1 MKKILLIHNTYRN
14 LGGEDIA
21 VASEV
26 EILKKHYDVKEI
38 YFSNLDTNHTKLLML
53 LLFNRNR
60 RSEDVVRKAII
71 EYSPDLIYIHNT
83 WFNISLGIFK
93 MIQGFNIPVFLKIHN
108 FRYFCTNTISFR
120 KHLKNEKYC
129 PACGLKN
136 KKNKIFNS
144 YFEGSLLKSLLMNRY
159 GLKYFKI
166 IKNTHMKIL
175 VLTDFHKKF
184 LNKLGVAENKV
195 LVQHNF
201 IPKIQSELFS
211 QNSKEQKKFIVYAGR
226 VSKEKGVEDL
236 IKTFLDCDFQDVD
249 LKIIGEGPVQEQ
261 LNKKFKDDSIHFEGV
276 MQNKDVKNIISKSI
290 GVVTATKL
298 YEGQPTLLCEASS
311 LGKISIFPDSGGIK
325 EFFPPEYEYCFT
337 SEDYKDLKKKLL
349 SLVENSNNLEIG
361 RQNKEFIEKLLNE
374 NNLLNNFEMIFN
386 AR

>member
-38 YFSNLDTNHTKLLML
+38 YFSNLDTSHTKLLML

-386 AR
+386 GR

>member
-38 YFSNLDTNHTKLLML
+38 YFSNLDTSHTKLLML

-60 RSEDVVRKAII
+60 RSEDVVKKAII

-108 FRYFCTNTISFR
+108 FRYFCTNTLSFR
-120 KHLKNEKYC
+120 KHLNNEKYC

-136 KKNKIFNS
+136 KKNKIFNL
-144 YFEGSLLKSLLMNRY
+144 YFESSLLKSLLMIRY

-184 LNKLGVAENKV
+184 LKKLGVAENKV

-201 IPKIQSELFS
+201 IPKIQSEPFS
-211 QNSKEQKKFIVYAGR
+211 QNSKKQKKFIVYAGR

-249 LKIIGEGPVQEQ
+249 LKIIGEGPIQEQ
-261 LNKKFKDDSIHFEGV
+261 LNKKFNDDSIHFEGL
-276 MQNKDVKNIISKSI
+276 MQNKDVKNIISNSI
-290 GVVTATKL
+290 GVVTSTKL

-325 EFFPPEYEYCFT
+325 EFFPPEYEYCFI

-361 RQNKEFIEKLLNE
+361 KQNKEFIEKLLNE

-386 AR
+386 G

>member
-38 YFSNLDTNHTKLLML
+38 YFSNLNTSHTKLLML

-60 RSEDVVRKAII
+60 RSEDVVRKAIV

-83 WFNISLGIFK
+83 WFNISLGVFK

-144 YFEGSLLKSLLMNRY
+144 YFESSLLKSLLMNRY

-184 LNKLGVAENKV
+184 LKKLGVADNKV

-201 IPKIQSELFS
+201 IPKIQSEPIS
-211 QNSKEQKKFIVYAGR
+211 QHTKDQKKFIVYAGR

-249 LKIIGEGPVQEQ
+249 LKIIGEGPIQEQ
-261 LNKKFKDDSIHFEGV
+261 LNKKFNDDRIHFEGL

-325 EFFPPEYEYCFT
+325 EFFPPEYEYCFI

-386 AR
+386 GR

>member
-386 AR
+386 GR

>member
-38 YFSNLDTNHTKLLML
+38 YFSNLDTSHTKLLML

-249 LKIIGEGPVQEQ
+249 LKIIGEGPIQEQ

-386 AR
+386 GR

>member
-38 YFSNLDTNHTKLLML
+38 YFSNLDTSHTKLLML

-108 FRYFCTNTISFR
+108 FRYFCTNTLSFR

-144 YFEGSLLKSLLMNRY
+144 YFESSLLKSLLMNRY

-166 IKNTHMKIL
+166 IKNTHIKIL

-184 LNKLGVAENKV
+184 LKKLGVAENKL

-201 IPKIQSELFS
+201 IPKIQSEPFS
-211 QNSKEQKKFIVYAGR
+211 QNSKKQKKFIVYAGR

-249 LKIIGEGPVQEQ
+249 LRIIGEGPIQEQ

-276 MQNKDVKNIISKSI
+276 MQNKDVKNIISNSI

-325 EFFPPEYEYCFT
+325 EFFPPEYEYCFI

-386 AR
+386 GR

>member
-1 MKKILLIHNTYRN
+1 
-14 LGGEDIA
+14 
-21 VASEV
+21 
-26 EILKKHYDVKEI
+26 
-38 YFSNLDTNHTKLLML
+38 
-53 LLFNRNR
+53 
-60 RSEDVVRKAII
+60 
-71 EYSPDLIYIHNT
+71 
-83 WFNISLGIFK
+83 
-93 MIQGFNIPVFLKIHN
+93 
-108 FRYFCTNTISFR
+108 
-120 KHLKNEKYC
+120 
-129 PACGLKN
+129 
-136 KKNKIFNS
+136 
-144 YFEGSLLKSLLMNRY
+144 
-159 GLKYFKI
+159 
-166 IKNTHMKIL
+166 MKIL

-211 QNSKEQKKFIVYAGR
+211 QHSKEQKKFIVYAGR

-249 LKIIGEGPVQEQ
+249 LKIIGEGPIQEQ
-261 LNKKFKDDSIHFEGV
+261 LNKQFKDDSIHFEGV

-386 AR
+386 GR

>member
-26 EILKKHYDVKEI
+26 EILKKYYDVKEI
-38 YFSNLDTNHTKLLML
+38 YFSNLDTSHTKLLML
-53 LLFNRNR
+53 LLFNRSH
-60 RSEDVVRKAII
+60 RSEVVVRKAII

-83 WFNISLGIFK
+83 WFNISLGVFK

-136 KKNKIFNS
+136 QKNKIFNS
-144 YFEGSLLKSLLMNRY
+144 YFESSLLKSLLMNRY

-166 IKNTHMKIL
+166 IKNTQIKIL

-184 LNKLGVAENKV
+184 LKKLGVSENKV

-201 IPKIQSELFS
+201 IPKIQSEPFS

-249 LKIIGEGPVQEQ
+249 LRIIGEGPIQEQ
-261 LNKKFKDDSIHFEGV
+261 LNKKFKDESIHFEGL

-311 LGKISIFPDSGGIK
+311 LGKISMFPDSGGMK
-325 EFFPPEYEYCFT
+325 EFFPPEYEYCFI

-386 AR
+386 GR

>member
-38 YFSNLDTNHTKLLML
+38 YFSNLNTSHTKLLML

-60 RSEDVVRKAII
+60 RSEDVVRKAIV

-83 WFNISLGIFK
+83 WFNISLGVFK

-144 YFEGSLLKSLLMNRY
+144 YFESSLLKSLLMNRY

-166 IKNTHMKIL
+166 IKNTHMKKL

-184 LNKLGVAENKV
+184 LKKHGVADNKV

-201 IPKIQSELFS
+201 IPKIQSEPIS
-211 QNSKEQKKFIVYAGR
+211 QHTKDQKKFIVYAGR

-249 LKIIGEGPVQEQ
+249 LKIIGEGPIQEQ
-261 LNKKFKDDSIHFEGV
+261 LNKKFNDDRIHFEGL

-325 EFFPPEYEYCFT
+325 EFFPPEYEYCFI

-386 AR
+386 GR

>member
-38 YFSNLDTNHTKLLML
+38 YFSNLNTSHTKLLML

-60 RSEDVVRKAII
+60 RSEDVVRKAIV

-83 WFNISLGIFK
+83 WFNISLGVFK

-144 YFEGSLLKSLLMNRY
+144 YFESSLLKSLLMYRY

-184 LNKLGVAENKV
+184 LKKLGVADNKV

-201 IPKIQSELFS
+201 IPKIQSEPIS
-211 QNSKEQKKFIVYAGR
+211 QHTKDQKKFIVYAGR

-236 IKTFLDCDFQDVD
+236 IQTFLDCDFQDVD
-249 LKIIGEGPVQEQ
+249 LKIIGEGPIQEQ
-261 LNKKFKDDSIHFEGV
+261 LNKKFNDDRIHFEGL

-325 EFFPPEYEYCFT
+325 EFFPPEYEYCFI

-386 AR
+386 GR

>member
-21 VASEV
+21 VASEA
-26 EILKKHYDVKEI
+26 EILKKHYKVKEI
-38 YFSNLDTNHTKLLML
+38 YFSNMDTSYIKLLML

-60 RSEDVVRKAII
+60 RSEDVIRKAII

-83 WFNISLGIFK
+83 WFNISLNVFK
-93 MIQGFNIPVFLKIHN
+93 IIQEFNIPLFLKIHN
-108 FRYFCTNTISFR
+108 FRYYCTSTIRFK

-136 KKNKIFNS
+136 KKTKVLNL
-144 YFEGSLLKSLLMNRY
+144 YFEDSLLKSLLMNRY

-166 IKNTHMKIL
+166 IKNSKLKIL
-175 VLTDFHKKF
+175 VLTDFHKRF
-184 LNKLGVAENKV
+184 LNKLGVAENKI
-195 LVQHNF
+195 LVQQNF
-201 IPKIQSELFS
+201 IPEIQAELSSEE
-211 QNSKEQKKFIVYAGR
+211 SKEEKKFIVYAGR
-226 VSKEKGVEDL
+226 ISKEKGVEEL
-236 IKTFLDCDFQDVD
+236 IKTFLDCDFLDVD
-249 LKIIGEGPVQEQ
+249 LKIIGEGPNQEK
-261 LNKKFKDDSIHFEGV
+261 LNKKFRNDNIHFEG
-276 MQNKDVKNIISKSI
+276 QLHNKDVKNIISKSI

-325 EFFPPEYEYCFT
+325 EFFPPTYEYCFA
-337 SEDYKDLKKKLL
+337 SEDYDDLKQKLL
-349 SLVENSNNLEIG
+349 NLVENSNNFEIG
-361 RQNKEFIEKLLNE
+361 RRNKEFIEKLLNE

-386 AR
+386 GK

>member
-38 YFSNLDTNHTKLLML
+38 YFSNLDTSHTKLLML

-144 YFEGSLLKSLLMNRY
+144 YFESSLLKSLLMNRY

-249 LKIIGEGPVQEQ
+249 LKIIGEGPIQEQ

-374 NNLLNNFEMIFN
+374 NNLINNFEMIFN
-386 AR
+386 GR

>member
-1 MKKILLIHNTYRN
+1 M
-14 LGGEDIA
+14 
-21 VASEV
+21 
-26 EILKKHYDVKEI
+26 
-38 YFSNLDTNHTKLLML
+38 DTSHTKLLML

-386 AR
+386 GR

>member
-38 YFSNLDTNHTKLLML
+38 YFSNLNTSHTKLLML

-60 RSEDVVRKAII
+60 RSEDVVRKAIV

-83 WFNISLGIFK
+83 WFNISLGVFK

-144 YFEGSLLKSLLMNRY
+144 YFESSLLKSLLMNRY

-184 LNKLGVAENKV
+184 LKKLGVADNKV

-201 IPKIQSELFS
+201 IPKIQSEPIS
-211 QNSKEQKKFIVYAGR
+211 QHTKDQKKFIVYAGR

-249 LKIIGEGPVQEQ
+249 LKIIGE
-261 LNKKFKDDSIHFEGV
+261 LNKKFNDDRIHFEGL

-325 EFFPPEYEYCFT
+325 EFFPPEYEYCFI

-386 AR
+386 GR

>member
-38 YFSNLDTNHTKLLML
+38 YFSNLDTSHTKLLML

-60 RSEDVVRKAII
+60 RSEDVVKKAII

-108 FRYFCTNTISFR
+108 FRYFCTNTLSFR
-120 KHLKNEKYC
+120 KHLNNEKYC

-136 KKNKIFNS
+136 KKNKIFNL
-144 YFEGSLLKSLLMNRY
+144 YFESSLLKSLLMIRY

-184 LNKLGVAENKV
+184 LKKLGVAENKV

-201 IPKIQSELFS
+201 IPKIQSEPFS
-211 QNSKEQKKFIVYAGR
+211 QNSKKQKKFIVYAGR

-249 LKIIGEGPVQEQ
+249 LKIIGEGPIQEQ
-261 LNKKFKDDSIHFEGV
+261 LNKKFKDDSIHFEGL
-276 MQNKDVKNIISKSI
+276 MQNKDVKNIISNSI
-290 GVVTATKL
+290 GVVTSTKL

-325 EFFPPEYEYCFT
+325 EFFPPEYEYCFI

-361 RQNKEFIEKLLNE
+361 KQNKEFIEKLLNE

-386 AR
+386 G